1 MTTQKQAVDVAKAL
15 KAAGF
20 DASAIAEI
28 LTGQREQDGQVDPI
42 TPRARKTNTFH
53 EKVIK
58 ARVPCAYGVESCGRF
73 APNGVGS
80 RQHTTC
86 PKGRAALAKARK

>member
-1 MTTQKQAVDVAKAL
+1 MSTRKQQKQQASRAAAVDTLVALGIDPDLA
-15 KAAGF
+15 
-20 DASAIAEI
+20 AEI
-28 LTGQREQDGQVDPI
+28 IGGVAPASSAK
-42 TPRARKTNTFH
+42 PKANTFH

-58 ARVPCAYGVESCGRF
+58 ARIPCAYGVESCGRF

-86 PKGRAALAKARK
+86 PKGRKALASARK